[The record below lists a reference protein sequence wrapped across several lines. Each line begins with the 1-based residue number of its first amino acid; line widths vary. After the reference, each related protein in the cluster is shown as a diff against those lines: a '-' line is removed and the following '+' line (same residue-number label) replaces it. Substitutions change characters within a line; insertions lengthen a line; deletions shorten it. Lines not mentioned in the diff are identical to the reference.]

1 MISNIPSFSLDNN
14 FSHYNT
20 DCIIEENVLS
30 SNTSIYNISLNLN
43 LSDINNEFLNYK
55 ESNEI
60 EKQVAKKSPFFKI
73 KKKRGRKF
81 NKDRKQQEHTA
92 LDDDN
97 IKRKIQ
103 VDFLNFVVNF
113 SNDCLRAFSL
123 DKKMY
128 FQKFNRE
135 KKIRVAK
142 QYIQEI
148 KNFSIKEIFEFMGI
162 SEKCKKYRKNHN
174 IENIEKLKGYDW
186 FKSLFEKNYLDFFSL
201 YYNDRKPL
209 KQKTILGKVINISKE
224 TKSFYDLLEKY
235 KNSKEYKNILNGAT
249 IFFLEDNDNKD
260 SKSDKK
266 DIIDLNEN

>member
-1 MISNIPSFSLDNN
+1 MILNNPTFSIDNHFSN
-14 FSHYNT
+14 YNT
-20 DCIIEENVLS
+20 DDLTEEILLS
-30 SNTSIYNISLNLN
+30 SSTDIYNIKPD
-43 LSDINNEFLNYK
+43 LSDIINETLNYK
-55 ESNEI
+55 ESIENER
-60 EKQVAKKSPFFKI
+60 KVDKKRSFFKI

-103 VDFLNFVVNF
+103 GHFLNFVVSF
-113 SNDCLRAFSL
+113 SNDCLHNFSL
-123 DKKMY
+123 DKKMS
-128 FQKFNRE
+128 FQKFNYS
-135 KKIRVAK
+135 KKTQVK
-142 QYIQEI
+142 KDYFQKI

-209 KQKTILGKVINISKE
+209 KQKTIIGKVINISKE

-235 KNSKEYKNILNGAT
+235 KNSKEYINILNGAT

>member
-1 MISNIPSFSLDNN
+1 MILNNPTFSIDNHFSN
-14 FSHYNT
+14 YNT
-20 DCIIEENVLS
+20 DDLTEEILLS
-30 SNTSIYNISLNLN
+30 SSTDIYNIKPD
-43 LSDINNEFLNYK
+43 LSDIINETLNYK
-55 ESNEI
+55 ESIENER
-60 EKQVAKKSPFFKI
+60 KVDKKRSFFKI

-103 VDFLNFVVNF
+103 GHFLNFVVSF
-113 SNDCLRAFSL
+113 SNDCLHNFSL
-123 DKKMY
+123 DKKMS
-128 FQKFNRE
+128 FQKFNYS
-135 KKIRVAK
+135 KKTQVK
-142 QYIQEI
+142 KDYFQKI

-162 SEKCKKYRKNHN
+162 SEKCKKY
-174 IENIEKLKGYDW
+174 
-186 FKSLFEKNYLDFFSL
+186 LDFFSL
-201 YYNDRKPL
+201 YYNDRKLL